1 MFNKVN
7 TQVAHKK
14 RWLFKQPGA
23 EKDKP
28 ERYHRVDS
36 FLCLCWD
43 IRGLDKEFWKYRR
56 PRFDPWVR
64 KIPWRRKWLPTPV
77 FWAGEIHG
85 QRSLMGYGPWGL
97 KKSDMTKLLSL
108 SPSFKKSF
116 IYLSFVWLHPVLVV
130 ACGI

>member
-1 MFNKVN
+1 MFIPDTIKGLFNKVADHLLFYGFQQLWRPSAPVLNDQGKDGKDMFNKVN

-77 FWAGEIHG
+77 FLPG
-85 QRSLMGYGPWGL
+85 
-97 KKSDMTKLLSL
+97 
-108 SPSFKKSF
+108 
-116 IYLSFVWLHPVLVV
+116 
-130 ACGI
+130 